1 LTRGSLVNHMIVA
14 VNQPYFCPFA
24 GFFYKLQLCDVLV
37 LLDSVQFPQG
47 TTWIT
52 RNRFKNDQGALWI
65 TVPVWKKGL
74 GPQRISDVRICHEG
88 RWRRKHLQSLKS
100 AYRHAP
106 YFAEHREFFEL
117 IFSPQVE
124 RILDVNLQAIER
136 ARECLEVGTKIVLL
150 SELGIDATGN
160 RLLIEIC
167 RALKADQF
175 VAQSA
180 VGKYLD
186 QDLFTAAGIE
196 VHWFKYPE
204 WIYPQLWG
212 DFIPNLSVF
221 DLIFNYGRKAR
232 DILLA
237 DARPAKRLDGLA

>member
-1 LTRGSLVNHMIVA
+1 MRVA

-52 RNRFKNDQGALWI
+52 RNRFKQDQGVLWI

-74 GPQRISDVRICHEG
+74 GLQTISDVKICHEG
-88 RWRRKHLQSLKS
+88 RWRWKHLESLKS
-100 AYRHAP
+100 AYLHAP

-117 IFSPQVE
+117 IFSPQFE
-124 RILDVNLQAIER
+124 RILDVNLHAIER
-136 ARECLEVGTKIVLL
+136 ARECLQIGSRIMLL
-150 SELGIDATGN
+150 SELGIDAKGN
-160 RLLIEIC
+160 QLLIEIC
-167 RALKADQF
+167 RALSADQF

-180 VGKYLD
+180 VRKYLD
-186 QDLFTAAGIE
+186 QNLFTAAGIE
-196 VHWFKYPE
+196 VRWFNYPE
-204 WIYPQLWG
+204 WVYPQLWG
-212 DFIPNLSVF
+212 DFIANLSVF
-221 DLIFNYGRKAR
+221 DLIFNYGRQAR

-237 DARPAKRLDGLA
+237 DARPFAGLEGRT